1 MNREVTS
8 GIPAT
13 PMEID
18 EKTLKE
24 AIKVLIIECARLKI
38 PPPELKDDQP
48 LFDPKAGPGLDSI
61 DVLEIVVNLE
71 RNYGVTIPD
80 KATGE
85 SVLKSVNTIC
95 EFVKSTGTKS

>member
-1 MNREVTS
+1 
-8 GIPAT
+8 
-13 PMEID
+13 METD

-24 AIKVLIIECARLKI
+24 DVKVLIIECARLKI
-38 PPPELKDDQP
+38 LPTDLKDDQP
-48 LFDPKAGPGLDSI
+48 LFDPAAGPGLDSI

-85 SVLKSVNTIC
+85 RVLNSVNTIC